1 VEISDHKESTHT
13 METGN
18 MTMNIEDKIDRIL
31 ESFFVKD
38 LIKITE
44 NTILR
49 IRLTPEAK
57 IDNILEA
64 VKCR

>member
-1 VEISDHKESTHT
+1 
-13 METGN
+13 MN
-18 MTMNIEDKIDRIL
+18 MNIETKIDRVL

-49 IRLTPEAK
+49 VKLSIDAK

-64 VKCR
+64 EKCR